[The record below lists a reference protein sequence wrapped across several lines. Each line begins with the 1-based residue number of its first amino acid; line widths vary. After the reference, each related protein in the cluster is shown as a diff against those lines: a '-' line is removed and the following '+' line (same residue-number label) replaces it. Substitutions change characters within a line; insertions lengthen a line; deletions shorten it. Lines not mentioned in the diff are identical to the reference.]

1 MQFVD
6 VPFTLTDFWRYN
18 SKYSIL
24 GDHRVQISWNYE
36 LCIFAVTFLDMHET
50 RDSVHVQSP
59 QWSFG
64 DRCPVCSWCPA
75 QVHCS
80 PPGLSCTLSGSGR
93 GSGGQ
98 LLGLP
103 ASSGAAWSG
112 PQRSSWLGPPLA
124 SYGSGFHN
132 LEDVNKEWVLE
143 VFCILIKDQQW
154 FHYELSGIMVTLG
167 HEEGDSES
175 TLCNSLSECRQ
186 AGSIEWKRAAD
197 QNIQHNT
204 KALCRKQWASAVCP
218 NVNAYSLNQAN
229 FIFPRLP
236 KCPAEDPHTLSLQ
249 TLQGQHKA
257 GCHTTLTEALLHCR
271 SFQIRNLQ
279 EMDTQWLCCSNMFV
293 FSAFQQNGLRAME
306 RRYSLVPYSTTE
318 PYVICDQGVWR
329 HS

>member
-6 VPFTLTDFWRYN
+6 VSFTLTDFWRYN

-229 FIFPRLP
+229 FIFLAYPNVQLRTLILFPFKHFRGSIRRAATPRWQR
-236 KCPAEDPHTLSLQ
+236 LSCIVEVSKSEICKKWIHSDFVVQ
-249 TLQGQHKA
+249 TCLFSLRSSKKGSGQWNA
-257 GCHTTLTEALLHCR
+257 
-271 SFQIRNLQ
+271 
-279 EMDTQWLCCSNMFV
+279 DTVWCLIPPQ
-293 FSAFQQNGLRAME
+293 
-306 RRYSLVPYSTTE
+306 SLM
-318 PYVICDQGVWR
+318 
-329 HS
+329 